1 MYKKI
6 SIIGAGTWGTAIAN
20 HLASS
25 SEAQINL
32 YHYNPKS
39 LKIIEE
45 RMEHPNLSSFKL
57 PSSINFC
64 YSNKIEGDLCIIAV
78 PVQKIS
84 ITLNKFSV
92 SKEMP
97 ILVLSK
103 GIDCKSLELPV
114 DLIKNRGL
122 NSKKIGVLSGPSHA
136 EQVISK
142 TPTSVVVASQDIK
155 FSESIQDL
163 FSNKHFRVYINSDIV
178 GVQIAGAVKNVIS
191 IASGIVAGLGYRENT
206 VSAMVT
212 RGLHEIKKL
221 GSALG
226 ADRET
231 FNGLAGIGDLM
242 VTSFSEHS
250 RNRRV
255 GINLS
260 KGVDAKKTINQIK
273 MEAEGV
279 YSVKSIIKL
288 SKKLSVEMPIC
299 SNVYD
304 IIYCHKKPEIAIK
317 ELMLR
322 KLKSEEK

>member
-1 MYKKI
+1 
-6 SIIGAGTWGTAIAN
+6 
-20 HLASS
+20 
-25 SEAQINL
+25 
-32 YHYNPKS
+32 
-39 LKIIEE
+39 
-45 RMEHPNLSSFKL
+45 MEHPNLSSFKL

-92 SKEMP
+92 SREIP
-97 ILVLSK
+97 VLVLSK
-103 GIDCKSLELPV
+103 GVDCKNLEFPI

-122 NSKKIGVLSGPSHA
+122 NSKKIGVLSGRSHA

-142 TPTSVVVASQDIK
+142 PPTSVVVASQDIK

-163 FSNKHFRVYINSDIV
+163 FSNNYFRVYINSDIV

-191 IASGIVAGLGYRENT
+191 IASGIVAGLGYKENT

-304 IIYCHKKPEIAIK
+304 IIYCNKRPEAAIK